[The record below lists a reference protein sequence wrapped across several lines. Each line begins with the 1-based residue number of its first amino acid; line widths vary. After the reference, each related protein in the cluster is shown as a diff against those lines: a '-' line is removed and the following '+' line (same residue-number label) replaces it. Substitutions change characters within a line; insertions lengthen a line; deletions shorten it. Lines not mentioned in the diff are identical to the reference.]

1 MSKYFAHCTT
11 AFFFVRKK
19 PGYKGMAW
27 AGLSDRDKK
36 NSKGV
41 QNIKFTFNDVVIH
54 DNWDPSLI
62 PQFGLNA
69 SQKTYPL
76 FLPDI
81 ALIKLPRNFKV
92 NQYVQWAC
100 LPRSYLRIFYLLV
113 TSSRI

>member
-1 MSKYFAHCTT
+1 
-11 AFFFVRKK
+11 
-19 PGYKGMAW
+19 MAW

-41 QNIKFTFNDVVIH
+41 QNIKFTFDDVVIH

-81 ALIKLPRNFKV
+81 ALIKLPRKFKI

-100 LPRSYLRIFYLLV
+100 LPRSLILANILFI
-113 TSSRI
+113 SRIVQGSMFGV